1 MFSPVYTQ
9 TRATL
14 ARIRCLQECI
24 ECFRDS
30 KELPEALCYVP
41 SGLEFKLSP
50 TATRLNVYKN
60 PDRQAE
66 CINTLTSE
74 TGNENTL
81 YVAGLAMCNSQGQW
95 LKIERPV
102 EGWVLLYDSKASQ
115 EDPPTLQ
122 PVEINI
128 ASSPCQKACDSVKF
142 KELQK
147 SVTGTRLFT
156 FQLYELTIIDQKKS
170 FFSYFS
176 WEEVIEVT
184 YSLRIGKLPTVR
196 PAHMEGVE
204 NLRTVPPV
212 WSLECDEELARFLG
226 EHTDHENEK
235 LGSVKQYVES
245 VDVSSSWDDE
255 SASCLTDGDPTTYW
269 ESDGRQGQHWIRL
282 GMRRGTII
290 KKLFITVNAHDDNYM
305 PTHVVVMAG
314 DREHLVKLSDHTI
327 EQTFSG
333 DICILEDMTQFYST
347 VEIRIKSCK
356 DDGVDTRIHGIKIK
370 SLKER
375 DLGLNIDLFDK
386 KELVRYPRLELIDK
400 EKLYQR
406 ALVLQRFIKLLDS
419 VIHFIVPAWEYSVGS
434 FRSLEV
440 VRQFL
445 PLSKKRNGLIHHF
458 LSQSETGRPSRM
470 PRLYINRRS
479 AADHRIDPFKDPS
492 AKNSIFSQMYEG
504 LKPKDKFE
512 KPLDFRW
519 PQQYDQWWE
528 CKFLSEGIID
538 QGGGFRDSLA
548 DLAEELCPTGK
559 DDPIPLPF
567 FIRSPNQNNDDSNI
581 NRDVYLPNPSC
592 RQFAK
597 YEWIGMLMG
606 ACLRSREHLVL
617 SLPAFVWKLMGYE
630 HVTWSR
636 DFKTVDA
643 AAVKMI
649 ELIESMDRETFE
661 ASFAGELTYT
671 TSLSDQTIVPL
682 KDGCTDTQVLYD
694 DRNEY
699 CRLVKKAR
707 MNECTE
713 QVESLRQGLLKVI
726 PQAVLDL
733 LTWQELERKICGDPM
748 ITVEDLKKTT
758 FYEDIEELDVRVK
771 YLWEALTKF
780 THEDRSRFLRFV
792 TGRRRLPAPLYICP
806 DRGDKVDALPES
818 STCSNTLFLPVY
830 SSAKITEEKL
840 RYAAYN
846 CVAIDTDMSP
856 WDE

>member
-50 TATRLNVYKN
+50 TATRLNVYKK

-74 TGNENTL
+74 TDNENTV

-95 LKIERPV
+95 LTIERPV

-128 ASSPCQKACDSVKF
+128 ASSPCQLLFGKK
-142 KELQK
+142 
-147 SVTGTRLFT
+147 VTP
-156 FQLYELTIIDQKKS
+156 IDD
-170 FFSYFS
+170 

-184 YSLRIGKLPTVR
+184 YSLRIGKLPTMR

-204 NLRTVPPV
+204 NLRKVPPV

-290 KKLFITVNAHDDNYM
+290 KKLFVTVNAHDDNYM

-643 AAVKMI
+643 AAQPYRK
-649 ELIESMDRETFE
+649 FAE
-661 ASFAGELTYT
+661 AA
-671 TSLSDQTIVPL
+671 
-682 KDGCTDTQVLYD
+682 D
-694 DRNEY
+694 DAPPSSVY
-699 CRLVKKAR
+699 F
-707 MNECTE
+707 

>member
-24 ECFRDS
+24 ECFRDA
-30 KELPEALCYVP
+30 KRLPEALCYVP
-41 SGLEFKLSP
+41 SGLEFKLSQ
-50 TATRLNVYKN
+50 TSTRLNVYKN
-60 PDRQAE
+60 PDRQTE
-66 CINTLTSE
+66 CITTLTAE
-74 TGNENTL
+74 NENENKL

-95 LKIERPV
+95 LKFESPV

-115 EDPPTLQ
+115 DDPPSLQ
-122 PVEINI
+122 PVESNI
-128 ASSPCQKACDSVKF
+128 ASPSSQLLFGKTVK
-142 KELQK
+142 
-147 SVTGTRLFT
+147 R
-156 FQLYELTIIDQKKS
+156 IDD
-170 FFSYFS
+170 
-176 WEEVIEVT
+176 WEEVVEVS
-184 YSLRIGKLPTVR
+184 YSLRIGKLPEVR
-196 PAHMEGVE
+196 PSHREGVE
-204 NLRTVPPV
+204 DLRSVPPN
-212 WSLECDEELARFLG
+212 WSLECDEELAKFLG

-255 SASCLTDGDPTTYW
+255 SASCLTDGDTTTYW

-327 EQTFSG
+327 EQTYSG

-347 VEIRIKSCK
+347 VEIRIKTCK

-386 KELVRYPRLELIDK
+386 KELVRYPRLEHVDK

-406 ALVLQRFIKLLDS
+406 ALILQRFIKLLDS
-419 VIHFIVPAWEYSVGS
+419 AVHFIVPAWEYSVGS

-492 AKNSIFSQMYEG
+492 GKNSIFSQMYEG

-643 AAVKMI
+643 ACVKMI

-682 KDGCTDTQVLYD
+682 KDGCTDTHVLYD
-694 DRNEY
+694 DRQEY

-707 MNECTE
+707 MAECTE

-758 FYEDIEELDVRVK
+758 FYEDIEESDIRVK